1 MKHGKGPTRKEKEIL
16 IGNGLNFNE
25 WLVVRKEDFTMQIE
39 NKATGIVKRVSI
51 FPKKINR

>member
-1 MKHGKGPTRKEKEIL
+1 MKHGKRPTREEKEIL
-16 IGNGLNFNE
+16 IGNGLNFND

-39 NKATGIVKRVSI
+39 NKATGIVKRVSV